1 MVEKSYRELIDDLKS
16 SSTYRRTAA
25 AAALGKLGERRAYD
39 SLVDA
44 LNDPDSTV
52 RDNAAY
58 ALGEMGVEDAS
69 PHLEK
74 LVDDPDEWAR
84 KGAVKALGILKSSR
98 SVNRLVETLGADAS
112 SIVRRAAARS
122 LGQIGD
128 ASAADSLKKAL
139 NDEDSMVQDMAKQV
153 LFMIESRVKND
164 D

>member
-1 MVEKSYRELIDDLKS
+1 VE
-16 SSTYRRTAA
+16 
-25 AAALGKLGERRAYD
+25 
-39 SLVDA
+39 A

-58 ALGEMGVEDAS
+58 VLGELGVEEAS
-69 PHLEK
+69 THLEK

-98 SVNRLVETLGADAS
+98 SVARLVEALEKDS
-112 SIVRRAAARS
+112 SHIVRRAAARS

-128 ASAADSLKKAL
+128 ASAIDNLKKAL

-153 LFMIESRVKND
+153 LFMIENKD
-164 D
+164 KE